1 MKNTLKTMLAAILSV
16 AIVQLGCAT
25 PVPGEVVAI
34 SFTCPPDASP
44 ATVVG
49 ANLYELTPANTYV
62 CLVTNTPVRTFTGTN
77 YVTINVPAGTVMTFT
92 FLLADGSE
100 TVIGDLVTNGIPL
113 GPKVAKPAKH

>member
-1 MKNTLKTMLAAILSV
+1 MKTPIKILAVILSL
-16 AIVQLGCAT
+16 AMVQLGCAT

-92 FLLADGSE
+92 FILADGSE
-100 TVIGDLVTNGIPL
+100 GIVGNLVTNGITQ
-113 GPKVAKPAKH
+113 GPNVAKPAKH